1 LKECLSGVS
10 IPRLVKRPIQK
21 RFNMSFYP
29 VYVQLEGKKVVVV
42 GGGNVARRKVL
53 ALLECGAVIHLAG
66 RALTPELLEMVEKK
80 EIHFLGREFK
90 DEYLDNAFMII
101 AATDDKDLNHR
112 ISVCARGRGVLVNAV
127 DQPPD
132 CDFIVP
138 SILKR
143 GDLLIA
149 ISTSGKSPAL
159 ARRIRKGL
167 EAQFGQEYETFLTMM
182 GRLRKEVLS
191 LGLPQEENSR
201 IFQKIVD
208 ADFLENFSDG
218 FPQRMEAYL
227 KNILPEQVNL
237 KNLWKP

>member
-1 LKECLSGVS
+1 
-10 IPRLVKRPIQK
+10 
-21 RFNMSFYP
+21 MSFYP
-29 VYVQLEGKKVVVV
+29 VFVQLEGKKVVVV
-42 GGGNVARRKVL
+42 GGGNVAYRKVL
-53 ALLECGAVIHLAG
+53 ALLECGAAIHLAG
-66 RALTPELLEMVEKK
+66 RELTSELEQMVEKG
-80 EIHFLGREFK
+80 EIRFLGPEFRV
-90 DEYLDNAFMII
+90 EYLERAFMAI
-101 AATDDKDLNHR
+101 AATDDKDLNHH
-112 ISVCARGRGVLVNAV
+112 ISTRAREKGVLVNAV

-159 ARRIRKGL
+159 ARRIRKSL
-167 EAQFGQEYETFLTMM
+167 EAQFGQEYELILAMM

-191 LGLPQEENSR
+191 LGLPQKENSR

-208 ADFLENFSDG
+208 SGLLENFSVG
-218 FPQRMEAYL
+218 FSPKMEEYL

-237 KNLWKP
+237 KALWDR

>member
-1 LKECLSGVS
+1 
-10 IPRLVKRPIQK
+10 
-21 RFNMSFYP
+21 MSFYP
-29 VYVQLEGKKVVVV
+29 IFVQLEGKKVLVV
-42 GGGNVARRKVL
+42 GGGNVAYRKVL
-53 ALLECGAVIHLAG
+53 ALLECGASIYLAG
-66 RALTPELLEMVEKK
+66 RELVTELAQMVEKE

-90 DEYLDNAFMII
+90 DEYLDNVFIII

-112 ISVCARGRGVLVNAV
+112 ISTCAREKGVWVNAV

-143 GDLLIA
+143 GDLQIA

-167 EAQFGQEYETFLTMM
+167 ETQFGPEYEIFLAMM

-191 LGLPQEENSR
+191 LGLPQKENSR

-208 ADFLENFSDG
+208 ADLLEGFSGG
-218 FPQRMEAYL
+218 FSQRMEAYL

-237 KNLWKP
+237 KKLWKP

>member
-1 LKECLSGVS
+1 
-10 IPRLVKRPIQK
+10 
-21 RFNMSFYP
+21 MSFYP
-29 VYVQLEGKKVVVV
+29 VFVQLEGKKVVVV
-42 GGGNVARRKVL
+42 GGGNVAYRKVL
-53 ALLECGAVIHLAG
+53 ALLECGAAIHLAG
-66 RALTPELLEMVEKK
+66 RELTSELEQMVEKG
-80 EIHFLGREFK
+80 EIRFLGPEFRI
-90 DEYLDNAFMII
+90 EYLERAFMAI
-101 AATDDKDLNHR
+101 AATDDKDLNHH
-112 ISVCARGRGVLVNAV
+112 ISTRAREKGVLVNAV

-159 ARRIRKGL
+159 ARRIRKSL
-167 EAQFGQEYETFLTMM
+167 EAQFGQEYELILAMM

-191 LGLPQEENSR
+191 LGLPQKENSR

-208 ADFLENFSDG
+208 SGLLENFSDG
-218 FPQRMEAYL
+218 FSPRMEEYL

-237 KNLWKP
+237 KALWDR

>member
-1 LKECLSGVS
+1 
-10 IPRLVKRPIQK
+10 
-21 RFNMSFYP
+21 MSFYP

-42 GGGNVARRKVL
+42 GGGNVAHRKVL

-66 RALTPELLEMVEKK
+66 RALTPELQKMVEKK

-90 DEYLDNAFMII
+90 DEHLNNAFMII
-101 AATDDKDLNHR
+101 AATDDKDLNHQ
-112 ISVCARGRGVLVNAV
+112 ISTCAREKGVWVNAV

-143 GDLLIA
+143 GDLQIA

-167 EAQFGQEYETFLTMM
+167 EAQFGQEYEAFLSMM

-191 LGLPQEENSR
+191 LGLPQKENSR

-208 ADFLENFSDG
+208 SDLLENISDG
-218 FPQRMEAYL
+218 FSQRMEAYL

>member
-1 LKECLSGVS
+1 MKE
-10 IPRLVKRPIQK
+10 RPIGVNIVTPEIVITQ

-29 VYVQLEGKKVVVV
+29 IFVQLEGKKVVVV
-42 GGGNVARRKVL
+42 GGGNVAHRKVL
-53 ALLECGAVIHLAG
+53 ALLECGAAIYLAG
-66 RALTPELLEMVEKK
+66 RELTPELKQMVEKR

-90 DEYLDNAFMII
+90 DEYLNNAFMII
-101 AATDDKDLNHR
+101 AATDDKDLNHQ
-112 ISVCARGRGVLVNAV
+112 ISTSAREKGVWVNAV
-127 DQPPD
+127 DQPSD

-143 GDLLIA
+143 GDLQIA

-159 ARRIRKGL
+159 ARKIRKGL
-167 EAQFGQEYETFLTMM
+167 EAQFGQEYETFLAMM
-182 GRLRKEVLS
+182 GRLRKEILS

-208 ADFLENFSDG
+208 ADLLENFSDG
-218 FPQRMEAYL
+218 SPQKMAEYL

>member
-1 LKECLSGVS
+1 
-10 IPRLVKRPIQK
+10 
-21 RFNMSFYP
+21 MSFYP
-29 VYVQLEGKKVVVV
+29 IFVQLEGKKVVVV
-42 GGGNVARRKVL
+42 GGGNVAHRKVL
-53 ALLECGAVIHLAG
+53 ALLECGAAIYLAG
-66 RALTPELLEMVEKK
+66 RELTPELKQMVEKR

-90 DEYLDNAFMII
+90 DEYLNNAFMII
-101 AATDDKDLNHR
+101 AATDDKDLNHQ
-112 ISVCARGRGVLVNAV
+112 ISTSAREKGVWVNAV
-127 DQPPD
+127 DQPSD

-143 GDLLIA
+143 GDLQIA

-159 ARRIRKGL
+159 ARKIRKGL
-167 EAQFGQEYETFLTMM
+167 EAQFGQEYETFLAMM
-182 GRLRKEVLS
+182 GRLRKEILS

-208 ADFLENFSDG
+208 ADLLENFSDG
-218 FPQRMEAYL
+218 SPQKMAEYL

>member
-1 LKECLSGVS
+1 
-10 IPRLVKRPIQK
+10 
-21 RFNMSFYP
+21 MSFYP
-29 VYVQLEGKKVVVV
+29 VYVQLEEKKVVVV
-42 GGGNVARRKVL
+42 GGGNVAHRKVL

-66 RALTPELLEMVEKK
+66 RALTPELQKMVEKK

-90 DEYLDNAFMII
+90 DEHLNNAFMII
-101 AATDDKDLNHR
+101 AATDDKDLNHQ
-112 ISVCARGRGVLVNAV
+112 ISTCAREKGVWVNAV

-143 GDLLIA
+143 GDLQIA

-167 EAQFGQEYETFLTMM
+167 EAQFGQEYEAFLSMM

-191 LGLPQEENSR
+191 LGLPQKENSR

-208 ADFLENFSDG
+208 SDLLENISDG
-218 FPQRMEAYL
+218 FSQRMEAYL